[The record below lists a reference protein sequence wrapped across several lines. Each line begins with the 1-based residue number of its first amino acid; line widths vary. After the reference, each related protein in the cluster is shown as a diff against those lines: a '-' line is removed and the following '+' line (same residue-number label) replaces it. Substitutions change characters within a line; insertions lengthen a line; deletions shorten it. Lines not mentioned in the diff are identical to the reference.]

1 MRLPKKNDENRNE
14 MDRNNNKKAFLW
26 IRNKATGRTE
36 NP

>member
-1 MRLPKKNDENRNE
+1 MRLPKKNEENRNE
-14 MDRNNNKKAFLW
+14 MDRNNNKKAFLR